1 MDDFLYNLRSGKDKR
16 FDRSR
21 RSPEGL
27 MKRPGDRPN
36 SMDRRKKRPFKT
48 TDYSG
53 ADKSQAPNLL
63 GEIRTLLAE
72 IAATQKTTLAAFEKQ
87 AEREERTISAL
98 ERIASAL
105 TGLSGDKP
113 TPSISMV

>member
-21 RSPEGL
+21 RSPEGI
-27 MKRPGDRPN
+27 MKRAGDRPN
-36 SMDRRKKRPFKT
+36 VMDRRKKRPFKSN
-48 TDYSG
+48 DYSG
-53 ADKSQAPNLL
+53 AEKSLPPSLL
-63 GEIRTLLAE
+63 GEIRTLLSE

-98 ERIASAL
+98 EKIAAAL
-105 TGLSGDKP
+105 TCLSGHKP
-113 TPSISMV
+113 SPTISIV

>member
-21 RSPEGL
+21 RSPDGG
-27 MKRPGDRPN
+27 MKRPGDRSN
-36 SMDRRKKRPFKT
+36 SMDRHKKRPFKT
-48 TDYSG
+48 TDHSG
-53 ADKSQAPNLL
+53 ADKSQNLL
-63 GEIRTLLAE
+63 GEIRTLLSD
-72 IAATQKTTLAAFEKQ
+72 IAAAQKTTLAAFEKQ

-98 ERIASAL
+98 ERIAAA
-105 TGLSGDKP
+105 LSGHKP